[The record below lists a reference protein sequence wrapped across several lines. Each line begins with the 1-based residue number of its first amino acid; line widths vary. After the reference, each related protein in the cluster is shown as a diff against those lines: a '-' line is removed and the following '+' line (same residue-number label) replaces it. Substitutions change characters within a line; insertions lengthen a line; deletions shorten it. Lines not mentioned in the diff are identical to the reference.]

1 MIEHTRVCR
10 QGSAHVCM
18 CVGMYGGWCYKHW
31 KYQVVEE
38 LTILITDGFGGSV
51 RKHPFFLKDTQKC
64 KSTLSGDPILHFSN
78 FLLTQ

>member
-51 RKHPFFLKDTQKC
+51 RKHPFFLKDT
-64 KSTLSGDPILHFSN
+64 
-78 FLLTQ
+78 